1 MERPDAELRPQ
12 GVFFPCAA
20 HGRQMHGRYIH
31 GGQTHERQL
40 IPVQLN
46 HVNAVFT
53 NSLQHIQLRLSPF
66 FRFTAQ
72 LVSEVT
78 LVARRDQVA

>member
-20 HGRQMHGRYIH
+20 HGRYIH